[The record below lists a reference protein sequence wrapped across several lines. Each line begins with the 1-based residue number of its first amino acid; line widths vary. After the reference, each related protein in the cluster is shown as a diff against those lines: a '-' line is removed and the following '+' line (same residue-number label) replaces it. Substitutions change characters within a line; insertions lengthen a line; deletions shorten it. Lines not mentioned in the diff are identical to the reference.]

1 MHSSF
6 YPADSGNQDNLRMP
20 VLDLIQKARAVRQAA
35 QKNNIIKIDCFDQVD
50 RPLRDLSCEAGGF
63 AGPVYWAIH
72 PEHKETQVDRD
83 LVWAMCCSAVI
94 TGQRLK
100 EAQ

>member
-1 MHSSF
+1 MYQY
-6 YPADSGNQDNLRMP
+6 YPGDSHTQEIGKKQC
-20 VLDLIQKARAVRQAA
+20 LDLIQKAKAVKQAA
-35 QKNNIIKIDCFDQVD
+35 QKNKIVKSDCFDQVD
-50 RPLRDLSCEAGGF
+50 RPLRDLSCEAGGH
-63 AGPVYWAIH
+63 AGPVYWAVH